1 MKYIDLFFTPI
12 HQFYL
17 QKAKNTLSRPHFGT
31 LLGSYFGVKPKDKTQ
46 YEKDSYSILALHVML
61 GHSHGVDTYDER

>member
-17 QKAKNTLSRPHFGT
+17 QKVKNTLSRPDFGT
-31 LLGSYFGVKPKDKTQ
+31 LLGSYFGVKPKD
-46 YEKDSYSILALHVML
+46 
-61 GHSHGVDTYDER
+61 